1 MSANIDR
8 LRLML
13 FTGKLQTA
21 LSPKPPHFFHD
32 KLIEPAYDG
41 GRVSWSGSNDFDGDG
56 LVDAEDP
63 DDDNDNIPDELD
75 DDDDGDGIPD
85 DRDNDDDNDG
95 IPDDQEGLDS
105 DGDGTPDAMD
115 NDDDG
120 GITYFSQNGYI
131 FWGDRLENIARP
143 WLMLLAGGE
152 ILS

>member
-13 FTGKLQTA
+13 FTGKWQTA
-21 LSPKPPHFFHD
+21 LSPKPPPFFHG

-56 LVDAEDP
+56 LVDSEDP

-115 NDDDG
+115 NDDDN
-120 GITYFSQNGYI
+120 GITYFS
-131 FWGDRLENIARP
+131 E
-143 WLMLLAGGE
+143 WLHFRGG
-152 ILS
+152 STGKHC